1 MASRARRAP
10 QTDLI
15 WPGFVDALSTLLMVI
30 IFLLVVFML
39 AQYFLSIT
47 LSGRDE
53 ALDRLSRQ
61 VSELASLLSLERQAN
76 ADLRLDVA
84 QLSAELQTST
94 ATRDTLSSQLTTV
107 VSERDAMELRLAD
120 MTDQAARAAA
130 DAEAIR
136 AALAEANKTI
146 TTDRETLELKLAEL
160 ASLRRDIATLRQVR
174 AELEV
179 QVSELAL
186 ALDETTLSLEER
198 TLKVNLT
205 SAQLTVERDRS
216 MALEARLAD
225 QTERTALAQREI
237 DDREIRLNELRLALK
252 QSDEELLGEQALS
265 SEAQA
270 RVELLSRQ
278 IAALRQQLA
287 RLAEA
292 LDIAES
298 EAEAQGAVIADLGR
312 KLNLA
317 LAGKVEELQRYR
329 SDFFGRLREVLGNR
343 PGVRIVDD
351 RFVFQS
357 EVLFGSGSATL
368 ELSGR
373 EQMAQLAQTLLTI
386 AEDIPPDIPWI
397 LRVDGH
403 TDKVPIATAQFPSN
417 WELSSARA
425 ISVVRFLVDQG
436 VPPDRLVAA
445 GFGEFQ
451 PIDPNSDEI
460 ALLRNRR
467 IELKLTSR

>member
-1 MASRARRAP
+1 M
-10 QTDLI
+10 I

-39 AQYFLSIT
+39 AQYFLGVT

-76 ADLRLDVA
+76 ADQRLDIA

-94 ATRDTLSSQLTTV
+94 ATRDSLSSRLTTA
-107 VSERDAMELRLAD
+107 VSERDALELRLAD

-130 DAEAIR
+130 DAEAIS
-136 AALAEANKTI
+136 AALDEANQTI
-146 TTDRETLELKLAEL
+146 ATDRETLELKLAEL

-174 AELEV
+174 AELEA
-179 QVSELAL
+179 QVSQLAV
-186 ALDETTLSLEER
+186 ALDETTLTLEER
-198 TLKVNLT
+198 SLKVNLT
-205 SAQLTVERDRS
+205 NAQLTVERDRA

-225 QTERTALAQREI
+225 QTERTVLAQKEI
-237 DDREIRLNELRLALK
+237 EDREIRLDELRLALR
-252 QSDEELLGEQALS
+252 QSDEELLSQRALS
-265 SEAQA
+265 SDAQA
-270 RVELLSRQ
+270 RVELLNQQ
-278 IAALRQQLA
+278 IVALRQQLA
-287 RLAEA
+287 RLADA
-292 LDIAES
+292 LGIA
-298 EAEAQGAVIADLGR
+298 EAEAEAEGAVIADLGR

-317 LAGKVEELQRYR
+317 LASKVEELQRYR
-329 SDFFGRLREVLGNR
+329 SDFFGRLREVLGNQ
-343 PGVRIVDD
+343 PGIRIVDD

-368 ELSGR
+368 EAAGR
-373 EQMAQLAQTLLTI
+373 GQMAQLAQTLLTI
-386 AEDIPPDIPWI
+386 AEGIPPDIPWI

-403 TDKVPIATAQFPSN
+403 TDRVPIATTQFASN

-425 ISVVRFLVDQG
+425 ISVVRFLVSQG

-451 PIDPNSDEI
+451 PIDPSADEI
-460 ALLRNRR
+460 ALRRNRR

>member
-1 MASRARRAP
+1 MAGRARRAS

-39 AQYFLSIT
+39 AQYFLGVT

-76 ADLRLDVA
+76 AEQRLDIA

-94 ATRDTLSSQLTTV
+94 ATRDSLSSRLTTA
-107 VSERDAMELRLAD
+107 VSDRDALELRLAD

-136 AALAEANKTI
+136 AALAEADQTI
-146 TTDRETLELKLAEL
+146 ATDRETLELKLAEL
-160 ASLRRDIATLRQVR
+160 ASLRRDIATLRLVR

-179 QVSELAL
+179 QVSQLAV
-186 ALDETTLSLEER
+186 ALDETTLTLEER
-198 TLKVNLT
+198 SLKVNLT
-205 SAQLTVERDRS
+205 AAQLAVERDRA

-225 QTERTALAQREI
+225 QTERTVLAQKEI
-237 DDREIRLNELRLALK
+237 EDREIRLDELRLALR
-252 QSDEELLGEQALS
+252 QSDEELLSQRALS
-265 SEAQA
+265 SDAQA
-270 RVELLSRQ
+270 RVELLNQQ
-278 IAALRQQLA
+278 IVALRQQLA
-287 RLAEA
+287 RLADA
-292 LDIAES
+292 LDIAED

-317 LAGKVEELQRYR
+317 LASKVEELQRYR
-329 SDFFGRLREVLGNR
+329 SDFFGRLREVLGKQ
-343 PGVRIVDD
+343 PGIRIVDD

-368 ELSGR
+368 EAAGR
-373 EQMAQLAQTLLTI
+373 GQMAQLAQTLLTI
-386 AEDIPPDIPWI
+386 AEGIPPDIPWI

-403 TDKVPIATAQFPSN
+403 TDRVPIATSQFASN

-425 ISVVRFLVDQG
+425 ISVVRFLVSQG

-451 PIDPNSDEI
+451 PIDPSADEI
-460 ALLRNRR
+460 ALRRNRR

>member
-1 MASRARRAP
+1 MAGRARRAS

-39 AQYFLSIT
+39 AQYFLGVT

-76 ADLRLDVA
+76 AEQRLDIA

-94 ATRDTLSSQLTTV
+94 ATRDSLSSRLTTA
-107 VSERDAMELRLAD
+107 VSDRDALELRLAD

-136 AALAEANKTI
+136 AALAEADQTI
-146 TTDRETLELKLAEL
+146 ATDRETLELKLAEL
-160 ASLRRDIATLRQVR
+160 ASLRRDIATLRLVR

-179 QVSELAL
+179 QVSQLAV
-186 ALDETTLSLEER
+186 ALDETTLTLEER
-198 TLKVNLT
+198 SLKVNLT
-205 SAQLTVERDRS
+205 AAQLAVERDRA

-225 QTERTALAQREI
+225 QTERTVLAQKEI
-237 DDREIRLNELRLALK
+237 EDREIRLDELRLALR
-252 QSDEELLGEQALS
+252 QSDEELLSQRALS
-265 SEAQA
+265 SDAQA
-270 RVELLSRQ
+270 RVELLNQQ
-278 IAALRQQLA
+278 IVALRQQLA
-287 RLAEA
+287 RLADA
-292 LDIAES
+292 LDIAEA
-298 EAEAQGAVIADLGR
+298 EAEAQGAVIVDLGR

-317 LAGKVEELQRYR
+317 LASKVEELQRYR
-329 SDFFGRLREVLGNR
+329 SDFFGRLREVLGKQ
-343 PGVRIVDD
+343 PGIRIVDD

-368 ELSGR
+368 EAAGR
-373 EQMAQLAQTLLTI
+373 GQMAQLAQTLLTI
-386 AEDIPPDIPWI
+386 AEGIPPDIPWI

-403 TDKVPIATAQFPSN
+403 TDRVPIATSQFASN

-425 ISVVRFLVDQG
+425 ISVVRFLVSQG

-451 PIDPNSDEI
+451 PIDPSADEI
-460 ALLRNRR
+460 ALRRNRR

>member
-1 MASRARRAP
+1 
-10 QTDLI
+10 
-15 WPGFVDALSTLLMVI
+15 MVI

-39 AQYFLSIT
+39 AQYFLGVA

-76 ADLRLDVA
+76 AEQRLDIA

-94 ATRDTLSSQLTTV
+94 ATRDSLSSRLTTA
-107 VSERDAMELRLAD
+107 VSERDALELRLAD

-136 AALAEANKTI
+136 AALAESDQTI
-146 TTDRETLELKLAEL
+146 ATDRETLELKLAEL
-160 ASLRRDIATLRQVR
+160 ASLRRDIATLRLVR

-179 QVSELAL
+179 QVSQLAV
-186 ALDETTLSLEER
+186 ALDETTLTLEER
-198 TLKVNLT
+198 SLKVNLT
-205 SAQLTVERDRS
+205 TAQLAVERDRA

-225 QTERTALAQREI
+225 QTERTVLAQKEI
-237 DDREIRLNELRLALK
+237 EDREIRLDELRLALR
-252 QSDEELLGEQALS
+252 QSDEELLSQRALS
-265 SEAQA
+265 SDAQA
-270 RVELLSRQ
+270 RVELLNQQ
-278 IAALRQQLA
+278 IVALRQQLA
-287 RLAEA
+287 RLADA
-292 LDIAES
+292 LDIAET
-298 EAEAQGAVIADLGR
+298 EAQAQGAVIADLGR

-317 LAGKVEELQRYR
+317 LASKVEELQRYR
-329 SDFFGRLREVLGNR
+329 SDFFGRLREVLGKQ
-343 PGVRIVDD
+343 PGIRIVDD

-368 ELSGR
+368 EAAGR
-373 EQMAQLAQTLLTI
+373 GQMAQLAQTLLTI
-386 AEDIPPDIPWI
+386 AEGIPPDIPWI

-403 TDKVPIATAQFPSN
+403 TDRVPIATSQFASN

-425 ISVVRFLVDQG
+425 ISVVRFLVSQG

-451 PIDPNSDEI
+451 PIDPSADEI
-460 ALLRNRR
+460 ALRRNRR